1 MNHLRSCKICS
12 GPGSWESGDERVY
25 EPVSSRLCGTGG
37 CRLITC
43 RAMSAAAMDRER
55 MHHLQDRLS
64 EDSCVGRV

>member
-12 GPGSWESGDERVY
+12 GPGSWKSREERVY

-37 CRLITC
+37 SRLITC

-55 MHHLQDRLS
+55 MHRRQDPLS
-64 EDSCVGRV
+64 EDHCVG